1 MRRIALILLM
11 AVSSAAD
18 AGHPVSALVRAEAD
32 DRYVVEGA
40 FDVSAPAEVAWAVLT
55 DYERTSDFVKSVK
68 RSVVRERA
76 AAHIVLEQDGVL
88 RVLLF
93 SRRAH
98 VVLWVTEDRPRAI
111 RFRDVCA
118 RDFKSYEGQ
127 WELEPRPGGVH
138 VSYSLTVALKSARP
152 AFLVRGG
159 MQRSTQDLLGQVRAE
174 IGRRSGGI
182 RGSGSMLAS
191 E

>member
-1 MRRIALILLM
+1 LRSIALVLLM
-11 AVSSAAD
+11 AASRAA
-18 AGHPVSALVRAEAD
+18 GLPVSAVVRAGAD
-32 DRYVVEGA
+32 DRYVAEGA
-40 FDVSAPAEVAWAVLT
+40 FDVSAPANVAWAVLT

-76 AAHIVLEQDGVL
+76 PAHIVLEQDGVA

-98 VVLWVTEDRPRAI
+98 VVLWVTEEPLRSI
-111 RFRDVCA
+111 QFRDVCA
-118 RDFKSYEGQ
+118 RDFKSYEGR

-138 VSYSLTVALKSARP
+138 VSYSLTMALKSARP

-159 MQRSTQDLLGQVRAE
+159 MQRSTQDLLEQVRAE
-174 IGRRSGGI
+174 IVRRSGGS
-182 RGSGSMLAS
+182 RGSHSTLAS